1 MGKQMKEI
9 LALTVVGRL
18 EHFCFQLLFFV
29 YLLDANCMQI
39 MIYRSVILSERCF
52 LIENALPL

>member
-1 MGKQMKEI
+1 MKEI